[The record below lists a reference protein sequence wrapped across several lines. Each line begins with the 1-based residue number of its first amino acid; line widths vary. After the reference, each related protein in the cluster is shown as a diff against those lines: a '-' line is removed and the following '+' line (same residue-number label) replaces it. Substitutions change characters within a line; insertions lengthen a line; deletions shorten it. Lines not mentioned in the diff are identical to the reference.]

1 MPVFSVITPLYN
13 KQDLIAQTLQTALAQ
28 TFTDFEIIVVDDG
41 STDGSAA
48 IVQSFKDP
56 RISYIKTENRGVS
69 PARNTGI
76 KAAKGSI
83 IAFLDADDLWA
94 PHHLEAIYSLHMQ
107 HPEAGML
114 CSRYIIRIG
123 KGKIQHPYFIGVPHN
138 YTGIVNN
145 HFGASLINRL
155 AVTSAV
161 AVRANVFKVSGLFD
175 ENVTHPEDTD
185 LWIRIGIHF
194 PVAITAV
201 TTMTYNFD
209 LPQSWSRKKMKARK
223 IMDFNKYLSH
233 EAANPGLKQFI
244 DVYRVEYALKYR
256 IEGDLENSQWLYR
269 ATNPDNIRFKTKVLF
284 ALPPFVLRSMLAL
297 KHWLHKKGIGISVY
311 S

>member
-13 KQDLIAQTLQTALAQ
+13 KQDLIAETLQTALNQ
-28 TFTDFEIIVVDDG
+28 TFTDFEIIIVDDG

-48 IVQSFKDP
+48 VVHQFTDP
-56 RISYIKTENRGVS
+56 RIVYIKTENRGVS

-94 PHHLEAIYSLHMQ
+94 PNHLQAIYDLHTQ

-123 KGKIQHPYFIGVPHN
+123 KGKILNPYFIGVPED
-138 YTGIVNN
+138 YSGIVQN
-145 HFGASLINRL
+145 HFGASIINRL

-161 AVRANVFKVSGLFD
+161 AVKADALEISGLFD

-201 TTMTYNFD
+201 TTMIYNFD

-223 IMDFNKYLSH
+223 IMDFNKYLSY
-233 EAANPGLKQFI
+233 EAVNPGLKQFI
-244 DVYRVEYALKYR
+244 DVYRIEYALKYR
-256 IEGDLENSQWLYR
+256 IEGDMENSRKLYK
-269 ATNPDNIRFKTKVLF
+269 AADAQNIRFKTRLLF
-284 ALPPFVLRSMLAL
+284 AIPSFVLRNMLVL
-297 KHWLHKKGIGISVY
+297 KHWLHKKGISFSVY